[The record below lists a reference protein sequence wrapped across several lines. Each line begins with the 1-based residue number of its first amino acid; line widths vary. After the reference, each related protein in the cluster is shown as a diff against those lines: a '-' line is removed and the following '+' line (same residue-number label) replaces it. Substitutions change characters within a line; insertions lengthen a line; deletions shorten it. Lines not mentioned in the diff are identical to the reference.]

1 MKHNNSTGF
10 NQQDSTDTSP
20 TEIDELALTF
30 PCICIILNFS
40 CVEFFH
46 CHLKG
51 ENLVN

>member
-1 MKHNNSTGF
+1 MRYDNIARCK
-10 NQQDSTDTSP
+10 QQDSTDISP